1 MAPSPEYD
9 KEPKAPDKS
18 ATCVSSDDTKVLHN
32 LVTDQ
37 QTNSDLKPMNS
48 IGNSDVENNKHVET
62 LDDGQLRALL
72 DEAITYKCPKDRE
85 GKSSLFKEL
94 LEEVEQ
100 DEQACE
106 AAARCTGGG
115 RGSRRGARARP
126 PLPHSN
132 SLQDLVAALAAEPTS
147 RRHHARHAAHVPATA
162 SVSARAIHGGS
173 LPSGVDTSSLLCEEP
188 ARGAGYL
195 ATVRCVNPP
204 PLAER
209 RVSASDANSP
219 HEMESLN
226 RRSKPMFPMTY
237 TARAT
242 LEIGSGSVS
251 SGRAVT
257 TTTASNQV
265 GLGGARAGTPPDEPG
280 RNMRRPYRD
289 AAVGA
294 GPRGPDSSSAD
305 WLRWVDSWYEGLA
318 AYAASHEMVGRPQ
331 RRNSSHEIHDDK
343 ESKIKYNSFLKFH
356 SSQDFQSYD
365 GGQSSKATPDE
376 CDQVPR
382 AKTTN
387 INCDCF
393 CENIKDANS
402 KSVTRFKN
410 GCRERLGKDLVMP
423 NLSAINPR
431 NVRVMT
437 ISAPSAVENVKSN
450 ENEKSCNSYKKSS
463 HKIIEVKDNNESTL
477 EKEIDKTITFTS
489 KDSKSLTI
497 SGTTDDIPSKN
508 EINSLD
514 KTLSC
519 TKINVYSKDSRKQ
532 EDVYDESLSDQCMNT
547 KETHDIKQ
555 STNLLCSISKDNIS
569 AVEKAPPKNS
579 YENISKNK
587 TCSLDKEEFEKI
599 YNENNLVSLLGDEIK
614 SPSIK
619 SSSLVEVPKEISQER
634 TEVIQTVDVD
644 LTVDVKQSTDDYC
657 DKEGSELALV
667 NYDNYLTPN
676 EVCYEILEVID
687 CKTVDIVTENGIEM
701 VVIPS
706 NVNLDDEYLKSNF
719 TQYMDNQ
726 QKLMDA
732 LKAESNIVK
741 ETNASTSVVED
752 INKDIPEHSV
762 ITDAECKE
770 KTVQEIKIDLTINKC
785 TEIACIEKVSNN
797 NNDDEIDNKE
807 LAIIQNRNSDRKPVE
822 KFTITD
828 FPYNAYI
835 FLTQPTLLASLNN
848 NNEKLQIQDII
859 KSTNIKP
866 YVSENAATKANKKK
880 KEKPRPGNVN
890 LKKDALIHKNALKV
904 LLFED
909 LSHDDDRND
918 ETESGKYG
926 QATDNDKE
934 VDSAIPFSC
943 ITTPEVVSGCNTT
956 PSASQSAAAADPKP
970 RGVISSAF
978 NGLPLSRPNYG
989 STASTASDEHKK
1001 SLDENG
1007 NAVQAFSSPLAGSGQ
1022 HKKPRRKKSSKNET
1036 VIDCRQIDGY
1046 QGDKDVNELLRFI
1059 ESDAE
1064 SARPKLG
1071 RAKHRDDNDDK
1082 AAKKRSTERR
1092 KDKDH
1097 KAKRASS
1104 LEELSRTTLE
1114 ELTGPRA
1121 DPAPKP
1127 ERRSWGETRD
1137 DPDPDPVP
1145 VGELTDFQTV
1155 TKRRKPRRRL
1165 DEQPRRRH
1173 EPPAPPSDHTGPN
1186 DSGDELESAH
1196 SPPPAAPPAPPPA
1209 SYADIARTRH
1219 NIPDLIESCN
1229 YYAEG
1234 EEEGERVAEP
1244 PTLPADIKPGT
1255 GSVRPR
1261 RDGKA
1266 ANAKRGKDRSPP
1278 APDVVADRRPAVILL
1293 DAGARPPDMDG
1304 VTFGFDVNEQL
1315 VGGGGRRVDLLPG
1328 AAGAAR
1334 GAGGVAVRAGALL
1347 VRYVPPPPPADTHHL
1362 LQIVDY
1368 VGNAWE
1374 EVVRCGGGKVRYYS
1388 E

>member
-257 TTTASNQV
+257 TTTASNQ
-265 GLGGARAGTPPDEPG
+265 
-280 RNMRRPYRD
+280 
-289 AAVGA
+289 
-294 GPRGPDSSSAD
+294 
-305 WLRWVDSWYEGLA
+305 
-318 AYAASHEMVGRPQ
+318 
-331 RRNSSHEIHDDK
+331 
-343 ESKIKYNSFLKFH
+343 
-356 SSQDFQSYD
+356 
-365 GGQSSKATPDE
+365 
-376 CDQVPR
+376 
-382 AKTTN
+382 
-387 INCDCF
+387 
-393 CENIKDANS
+393 
-402 KSVTRFKN
+402 
-410 GCRERLGKDLVMP
+410 
-423 NLSAINPR
+423 
-431 NVRVMT
+431 
-437 ISAPSAVENVKSN
+437 
-450 ENEKSCNSYKKSS
+450 
-463 HKIIEVKDNNESTL
+463 
-477 EKEIDKTITFTS
+477 
-489 KDSKSLTI
+489 
-497 SGTTDDIPSKN
+497 
-508 EINSLD
+508 
-514 KTLSC
+514 
-519 TKINVYSKDSRKQ
+519 
-532 EDVYDESLSDQCMNT
+532 
-547 KETHDIKQ
+547 
-555 STNLLCSISKDNIS
+555 
-569 AVEKAPPKNS
+569 
-579 YENISKNK
+579 
-587 TCSLDKEEFEKI
+587 
-599 YNENNLVSLLGDEIK
+599 
-614 SPSIK
+614 
-619 SSSLVEVPKEISQER
+619 
-634 TEVIQTVDVD
+634 
-644 LTVDVKQSTDDYC
+644 
-657 DKEGSELALV
+657 
-667 NYDNYLTPN
+667 
-676 EVCYEILEVID
+676 
-687 CKTVDIVTENGIEM
+687 
-701 VVIPS
+701 
-706 NVNLDDEYLKSNF
+706 
-719 TQYMDNQ
+719 
-726 QKLMDA
+726 
-732 LKAESNIVK
+732 
-741 ETNASTSVVED
+741 
-752 INKDIPEHSV
+752 
-762 ITDAECKE
+762 
-770 KTVQEIKIDLTINKC
+770 
-785 TEIACIEKVSNN
+785 
-797 NNDDEIDNKE
+797 
-807 LAIIQNRNSDRKPVE
+807 
-822 KFTITD
+822 
-828 FPYNAYI
+828 
-835 FLTQPTLLASLNN
+835 
-848 NNEKLQIQDII
+848 
-859 KSTNIKP
+859 
-866 YVSENAATKANKKK
+866 
-880 KEKPRPGNVN
+880 
-890 LKKDALIHKNALKV
+890 
-904 LLFED
+904 
-909 LSHDDDRND
+909 
-918 ETESGKYG
+918 
-926 QATDNDKE
+926 

-1255 GSVRPR
+1255 GGVRPR

-1368 VGNAWE
+1368 VGNAWD